1 MAKVTWLDLKSGE
14 HTCPCALPWGSWG
27 GTGHALGK
35 DLVGLVKRG
44 GRDQE
49 REEMAGHEAGVDGD
63 DGVCAQNV
71 KGLIQ

>member
-1 MAKVTWLDLKSGE
+1 M
-14 HTCPCALPWGSWG
+14 
-27 GTGHALGK
+27 
-35 DLVGLVKRG
+35 GLVKRG

>member
-1 MAKVTWLDLKSGE
+1 MPMCSPLGQL
-14 HTCPCALPWGSWG
+14 G
-27 GTGHALGK
+27 GGKGHALGK

>member
-1 MAKVTWLDLKSGE
+1 MA
-14 HTCPCALPWGSWG
+14 GSEVRRAHVPMCSPLGQLG